1 MRPPKYKIDKTNI
14 NTATLDEVN
23 QVMKFMNDAKLVA
36 NEATIAMNAADA
48 AIEKAIDAA
57 LNAAMK
63 AVDAVQHG
71 NMHPEGIR
79 QSIKNIRALFEGL
92 SFRQKK

>member
-1 MRPPKYKIDKTNI
+1 MKATTDKTNM
-14 NTATLDEVN
+14 NDAALNEVN
-23 QVMKFMNDAKLVA
+23 QVMEVMNNAKLVA

-48 AIEKAIDAA
+48 AIGKAIDAA

-79 QSIKNIRALFEGL
+79 QSIKNIRTLFEGL